1 MVTNVGIGYFGLGE
15 KGMKFGGC
23 SFGFGNGLFVFM
35 LWGEEHFGLWLEG
48 SSIFIMF
55 MVDCSNLW
63 FSLHLL
69 QLEAGI
75 ETLLDESCLN
85 REPYVMY
92 VYAMRRNVPL
102 CSSISTTKE
111 HWSESA
117 PQLYRAVCL
126 AVTSP
131 LSTPTV
137 KWTFCALK
145 RVKTYA
151 RSRTGLN
158 RVAALA
164 PVAIEKDFVMELK
177 SRDHL
182 TFFLHKGRR
191 VDGWRGSE

>member
-1 MVTNVGIGYFGLGE
+1 MQ
-15 KGMKFGGC
+15 
-23 SFGFGNGLFVFM
+23 
-35 LWGEEHFGLWLEG
+35 WGEEHFGFWLEG

-55 MVDCSNLW
+55 VVDCSNLW
-63 FSLHLL
+63 FSPHLL
-69 QLEAGI
+69 QLEAEI

-102 CSSISTTKE
+102 RSSITNTNE

-126 AVTSP
+126 PMTSP
-131 LSTPTV
+131 LSTATV

-145 RVKTYA
+145 RVRTYA
-151 RSRTGLN
+151 RSRAGLN
-158 RVAALA
+158 RLAALA
-164 PVAIEKDFVMELK
+164 PLAKEKDFVMELK

-182 TFFLHKGRR
+182 
-191 VDGWRGSE
+191 